1 MLTRIDRV
9 QLAVPDRATVARL
22 WIDLLD
28 AEPAGE
34 DRIDALGAT
43 RTMLRLGD
51 GWIEL
56 LEPDGPGPVTDAVE
70 ARGGHLY
77 AGGAATGDVEAL
89 AGHMRHLGV
98 DTAFERGQI
107 FLTAEATGGHGLS
120 FVLSADEPQERVGL
134 VDGLYEVTNLVHD
147 STGTMEH
154 YARLFGLD
162 RGSFEPIE
170 SSHYG
175 YEGVL
180 TLFSRD
186 RLDRLEVITPSVP
199 DNTMGRYFERWG
211 ESLYMAFAEVRE
223 PGEIAQR
230 AEELGAAFTPVP
242 PPAKRD
248 GQPPDTVFVHPP
260 ALGGMM
266 LGLSRRSLAW
276 LWSGHAERVGSYS

>member
-1 MLTRIDRV
+1 MLTGIDRV
-9 QLAVPDRATVARL
+9 QLAVPDRAEVARL

-34 DRIDALGAT
+34 DRIDALGAS
-43 RTMLRLGD
+43 RTLLRLGD

-56 LEPDGPGPVTDAVE
+56 LEPDGPGPVTDAVTT
-70 ARGGHLY
+70 RGGHLY
-77 AGGAATGDVEAL
+77 AAGAATGDLEAFAAHLQDLGVEAS
-89 AGHMRHLGV
+89 H
-98 DTAFERGQI
+98 ERGQI
-107 FLTAEATGGHGLS
+107 FLTAQATGGHGLC
-120 FVLSADEPQERVGL
+120 FVISADEALEPVGL

-147 STGTMEH
+147 STGAMDL
-154 YARLFGLD
+154 YAGLFGLD
-162 RGSFEPIE
+162 PTGFVPIE

-180 TLFSRD
+180 TLFSAD
-186 RLDRLEVITPSVP
+186 HLDRLEVITPSVP
-199 DNTMGRYFERWG
+199 TNTMGRFFSSWG

-242 PPAKRD
+242 PPAKRGD
-248 GQPPDTVFVHPP
+248 QPPDTVFIHPP

-276 LWSGHAERVGSYS
+276 LWSGHAEWVGSYS